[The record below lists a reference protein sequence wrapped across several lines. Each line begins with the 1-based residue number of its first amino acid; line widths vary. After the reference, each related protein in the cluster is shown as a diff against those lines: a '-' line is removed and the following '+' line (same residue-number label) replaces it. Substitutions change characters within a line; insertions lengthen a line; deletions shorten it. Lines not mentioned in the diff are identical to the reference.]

1 MVTAQGP
8 RLLGMTTI
16 DTTPAVDQPSPART
30 RWRRRRTPQPSS
42 EVLASVPETEP
53 ENDQLV
59 ASLDRSQAQITFQPD
74 GTIVGA
80 NQNFLKT
87 VGYLLEEVV
96 GSNHSLFVDPVEAA
110 SSQYRA
116 FWDRLRSGGF
126 QSAQFLRIGKGGR
139 EVWIQAT
146 YNPVLDASGNVHR
159 VVKYAT
165 DITRQKAAEQQIR
178 NRSQAVIEFLPDGT
192 IVTAN
197 QLFLDAVGYA
207 LNDIKGKHH
216 RMLVP
221 QDEQDTPEY
230 AEHWQ
235 ALARGEYRHGQF
247 RRVASS
253 GDDVF
258 LLGAY
263 NPVFDAKGKV
273 HRVIKGAAD
282 ITAQVEAKAAAERI
296 GHEISSKL
304 DDMDTAL
311 SEISSRVSSTA
322 GLAQSAETDANNA
335 TEVVHQLNQSSE
347 SIGKVVTVIQRLSE
361 QTNLLA
367 LNATIEA
374 ARAGESGRGF
384 AVVANEVKL
393 LSNQTGEATEDIR
406 ISIEKIQSDIST
418 VVQAIRGIAEG
429 VGEVSSNTNA
439 VAAAI
444 EEQAVMMSQMSETS
458 QHLLSHNQAS

>member
-1 MVTAQGP
+1 MPTTDTA
-8 RLLGMTTI
+8 L
-16 DTTPAVDQPSPART
+16 AVDQAIPVRPK
-30 RWRRRRTPQPSS
+30 WRRRRTAQPSREDLAPTPQPES
-42 EVLASVPETEP
+42 
-53 ENDQLV
+53 ENDQLA
-59 ASLDRSQAQITFQPD
+59 ASLDRSQAEITFQPD

-80 NQNFLKT
+80 NQNFLQT

-110 SSQYRA
+110 SPQYRE
-116 FWDRLRSGGF
+116 FWNRLRSGEF

-146 YNPVLDASGNVHR
+146 YNPILDASGNVHR

-207 LNDIKGKHH
+207 LIDIKGKHH
-216 RMLVP
+216 RVLVP

-230 AEHWQ
+230 ADHWRS
-235 ALARGEYRHGQF
+235 LARGEYRQGQF

-253 GDDVF
+253 GDDVY

-263 NPVFDAKGKV
+263 NPVFDPTGKV

-282 ITAQVEAKAAAERI
+282 ITAQVKAKAAAERI
-296 GHEISSKL
+296 GHEISSRL

-322 GLAQSAETDANNA
+322 GLAQSAEADASNA

-406 ISIEKIQSDIST
+406 SSIEKIQSDIAT

-444 EEQAVMMSQMSETS
+444 EEQAVMMTQMSETS
-458 QHLLSHNQAS
+458 QDLLSHNQAS